1 MTRSLFTIALH
12 NRTLQLTREG
22 LGFIMILIGV
32 GLGAI
37 NTGNNLLYLILA
49 MCCSFIVVSGIL
61 SEMSL
66 KKLSVQG
73 EAPAYLYAREPGALE
88 LKLSNHKKWEP
99 SYSIHIKPAQSRQ
112 PFTLEPEPYF
122 FFIPSGS
129 TIEKPVML
137 TAQKRGHLK
146 IASCRLATR
155 FPFGF
160 FYKTK
165 TIPLK
170 LETVVFPA
178 IHPVKLPE
186 QSETGIDGEGIV
198 QPRGEELHAVREF
211 QPGDSLSS
219 VHWKSSAKT
228 GNLRVKEFQSHNLQ
242 SYTVFLTL
250 TNPATN
256 KPIQE
261 EVLEERV
268 SEAASLIYH
277 LIQKGHKVSL
287 KTEEAQTAFGSS
299 ETHLLDLMHTLAFI
313 GLQGE
318 GNEGRL

>member
-1 MTRSLFTIALH
+1 MNRFTLALH

-73 EAPAYLYAREPGALE
+73 EAPAYLYAREPGALK
-88 LKLSNHKKWEP
+88 LKLSNNKKWEP
-99 SYSIHIKPAQSRQ
+99 SYSIHIKPSQSTQ

-122 FFIPSGS
+122 FFISSGS

-137 TAQKRGHLK
+137 TAHKRGPLT
-146 IASCRLATR
+146 IAACRLATR

-165 TIPLK
+165 TIPLQIS
-170 LETVVFPA
+170 TVIFPA

-186 QSETGIDGEGIV
+186 QSEAGLEGEGII
-198 QPRGEELHAVREF
+198 QPKGEELHAVREF

-250 TNPATN
+250 SNPATN
-256 KPIQE
+256 QPIQGE
-261 EVLEERV
+261 ELEKRV

-277 LIQKGHKVSL
+277 LIQRGHEVSL
-287 KTEEAQTAFGSS
+287 KTEETQTPFGSS
-299 ETHLLDLMHTLAFI
+299 DEHLLDIMHTLATI
-313 GLQGE
+313 GLD
-318 GNEGRL
+318 NES

>member
-1 MTRSLFTIALH
+1 MAHFTIALH

-73 EAPAYLYAREPGALE
+73 QAPPYLYAQEHGSVI

-99 SYSIHIKPAQSRQ
+99 SYSIRVKPAQSRQ
-112 PFTLEPEPYF
+112 SFSLEPEPYF
-122 FFIPSGS
+122 FFIPAGA
-129 TIEKPVML
+129 TMEKPVML

-146 IASCRLATR
+146 ISACRLTTR

-170 LETVVFPA
+170 LETVVFPS

-186 QSETGIDGEGIV
+186 YSEAGLEGEGTV
-198 QPRGEELHAVREF
+198 QPRGEELHAIREF

-228 GNLRVKEFQSHNLQ
+228 GNLRVKEFHSHNLQ

-250 TNPATN
+250 TDPASNRPVTG
-256 KPIQE
+256 

-277 LIQKGHKVSL
+277 LIQKGHEVSL
-287 KTEEAQTAFGSS
+287 KTEENQTPFDSS
-299 ETHLLDLMHTLAFI
+299 EAHLLDLMRQLAFI
-313 GLQGE
+313 GIE
-318 GNEGRL
+318 DEC

>member
-1 MTRSLFTIALH
+1 MTSTRFTITLH

-22 LGFIMILIGV
+22 LGFIMILMGV

-49 MCCSFIVVSGIL
+49 MCCSFIAVSGIL

-66 KKLSVQG
+66 KKLSVEG
-73 EAPAYLYAREPGALE
+73 ETPAYVYAQEPGPLK

-99 SYSIHIKPAQSRQ
+99 SYSIRIKAAQSRQ

-122 FFIPSGS
+122 FFIPSGQ
-129 TIEKPVML
+129 TLEKPVML

-146 IASCRLATR
+146 IATCRLVTR

-178 IHPVKLPE
+178 IRPVKLPE
-186 QSETGIDGEGIV
+186 ASEAGLEGEGVV
-198 QPRGEELHAVREF
+198 QPRGGELHAIREF

-228 GNLRVKEFQSHNLQ
+228 GNLRVKEFYSHNLQ
-242 SYTVFLTL
+242 SYTVCLNLIDPT
-250 TNPATN
+250 TNQPV
-256 KPIQE
+256 E
-261 EVLEERV
+261 GEVLEERV

-277 LIQKGHKVSL
+277 LIQKGHEVSL
-287 KTEEAQTAFGSS
+287 KTEEDQTSYGNTEA
-299 ETHLLDLMHTLAFI
+299 HLLDLMHLLAFI
-313 GLQGE
+313 H
-318 GNEGRL
+318 